1 MKLTFTNSSKLF
13 RRRDAENAEE
23 AQRLTENLCVTSAE
37 LCASAVKNRL
47 GNFLASVCLVLAM
60 VLLSVTLAGA
70 QEPPSTSEVVK
81 INTDL
86 VVLDAQVL
94 RKKDG
99 KAINTL
105 RREDFILLEDGVKQE
120 VVLFSQDRLPL
131 SILLLLDLSASVRPV
146 IEEIRNGALQALG
159 HLRPED
165 EVALMTF
172 ADKTRLLQDFTRDR
186 KAIVD
191 QIGRTLE
198 SSFVGV
204 GTSIHI
210 ALNDAVPQMEKA
222 KDRLSRRVIIVV
234 TDNIA
239 TMHSFTNPT
248 IAQINERLLEHST
261 VVCGLTIGGENSK
274 TLKMFMRGR
283 AEKYNWTVRV
293 DEFAEPTG
301 GEVMVADALTVN
313 QRLADL
319 ISHLRTRY
327 SIGYS
332 PANAARDGRFRHVS
346 LTLTQDAAKRE
357 GETAVKTRQGYFAR
371 ERKTDVR

>member
-1 MKLTFTNSSKLF
+1 MKLTG
-13 RRRDAENAEE
+13 
-23 AQRLTENLCVTSAE
+23 
-37 LCASAVKNRL
+37 KNIGL
-47 GNFLASVCLVLAM
+47 LMA
-60 VLLSVTLAGA
+60 VLLIVAVTVCA
-70 QEPPSTSEVVK
+70 QEPSPTSDVVK

-99 KAINTL
+99 KAVNSL

-120 VVLFSQDRLPL
+120 VVHFSQDRLPL

-186 KAIVD
+186 KAIID
-191 QIGRTLE
+191 QISRTLE

-204 GTSIHI
+204 GTSIHT

-248 IAQINERLLEHST
+248 IAKVNEELLEHST

-283 AEKYNWTVRV
+283 AEKYNWAVRV

-332 PANAARDGRFRHVS
+332 PANATRDGRFRRIS
-346 LTLTQDAAKRE
+346 LGLTKDAAKRE
-357 GETAVKTRQGYFAR
+357 GEIAVKTRQGYFAR
-371 ERKTDVR
+371 ERQTTSKPN

>member
-1 MKLTFTNSSKLF
+1 MLS
-13 RRRDAENAEE
+13 
-23 AQRLTENLCVTSAE
+23 
-37 LCASAVKNRL
+37 
-47 GNFLASVCLVLAM
+47 LVLLCCAI
-60 VLLSVTLAGA
+60 VAGIA
-70 QEPPSTSEVVK
+70 QEPTQSSDVVK

-99 KAINTL
+99 RAVNSLK
-105 RREDFILLEDGVKQE
+105 REDFLLSEDGQRQE
-120 VVLFSQDRLPL
+120 IVHFSQDRLPL

-146 IEEIRNGALQALG
+146 IEEIRNGALQAME

-186 KAIVD
+186 KVIVE
-191 QIGRTLE
+191 QISRTLE
-198 SSFVGV
+198 KSFVGV
-204 GTSIHI
+204 GTSIHTSI
-210 ALNDAVPQMEKA
+210 YDAVLEMDKA
-222 KDRLSRRVIIVV
+222 HDRLSRRVIIVV

-239 TMHSFTNPT
+239 TMHSFTKPT
-248 IAQINERLLEHST
+248 VTEVNERLLEHST
-261 VVCGLTIGGENSK
+261 VVCGLIIGGESSK

-301 GEVMVADALTVN
+301 GEVMTSDAATVN

-319 ISHLRTRY
+319 IGHLRTRY

-332 PANAARDGRFRHVS
+332 PTNATRDGKFRKIS
-346 LTLTQDAAKRE
+346 LSLSSDTTKRE
-357 GETAVKTRQGYFAR
+357 GDILVKTRQGYFAR
-371 ERKTDVR
+371 EHQNVTKPE